1 MPVYDPSVVTLVIT
15 DAQTRPTLRAMGLKH
30 LRQIPDHIPTVS
42 WPWMVSAISRAKV
55 LDKNELEERM
65 HSDLWIHAAFSDRI
79 EAGPKPHKSSEQ
91 NDKITGTLQ
100 RTDMGRIS

>member
-30 LRQIPDHIPTVS
+30 LGQIPDHIPTVA

-65 HSDLWIHAAFSDRI
+65 HSDLWIHAAFGDRI
-79 EAGPKPHKSSEQ
+79 EAGPNLYKSSEQ
-91 NDKITGTLQ
+91 NDKIEGKHQT
-100 RTDMGRIS
+100 TDMRRS